1 MKRFLSIFSL
11 LAILF
16 YANAQIYDPVKWD
29 YTAKRISDTE
39 AELIIQA
46 TIEEGWHLYSQN
58 LSSDEGPVATDF
70 QFVKNEN
77 YELMGKTT
85 EGKPHVEFD
94 PNFQMDLAFFAKKA
108 VFKQK
113 IKCKNPG
120 AFDVKGS
127 VYYMVC
133 DNKMCLPPEEILFTV
148 KVPAYSGAAQR
159 AIQQEGAPD
168 VSVSNTNSEQESID
182 MEQAG
187 QPKSDITIAG
197 SANNGILE
205 PVKWET
211 KVKALGNNEFK
222 LIATAKI
229 NEGWHVYSMNLP
241 RDDGP
246 VATEF
251 KLLETKGI
259 QLLGEVKEE
268 GEMESAFDPNF
279 QMDLNYYSQAVQYIQ
294 KIKIEDNSLK
304 NIKAQVYYMTCDDAR
319 CLPSTTEEL
328 TFELP
333 PIVASA
339 GIENK
344 SKSEEQ
350 QSSWEIFIFA
360 FLAGI
365 AALVTPCVF
374 PMIPLTVSFFT
385 KQNKNKAKGR
395 INAITYTLFI
405 IGVYVLLSL
414 PFHIFD
420 SLDPGILN
428 NISTNVY
435 LNVFFFIIFVIFA
448 MSFLGAFEI
457 TLPNSWINKADSA
470 SNKGG
475 MIGIFFMALT
485 LVLVSFSCT
494 GPVLGALLGGT
505 LSTGGGA
512 KALTIGMAGFGFG
525 LGLPFGLFALFPSW
539 LNALPKSGGWL
550 NRVKVVLGFLELAMA
565 FKFLSNADL
574 VLQAGLLKR
583 EIFLAIWIAIFLLMS
598 LYLLGVFR
606 MAHDSITESLTITRL
621 MFATVSL
628 IFTIYLLPGLWGAPL
643 KLISGFPPPMFYS
656 EFPNGSFQTSQVV
669 NHVKSAV
676 GEEDIPEGVEP
687 EHCPHNLPCFHDYD
701 KALAYA
707 KKVKKPL
714 MIDFTGWACVN
725 CRRMEEQVWA
735 DPRVLQRLRDDVVL
749 VSLYVDEKLELPE
762 SEQIEVQL
770 GSKVKKLKT
779 VGDKWAY
786 FQVSRYKTNSQPYY
800 VIVDNEENMLAEPTG
815 YDPDIEKF
823 IRWLDEAK
831 NKFESG
837 QK

>member
-1 MKRFLSIFSL
+1 MKRILLFINLFILL
-11 LAILF
+11 LA
-16 YANAQIYDPVKWD
+16 AKSQIYDPVKWD
-29 YTAKRISDTE
+29 YTANRISETE

-46 TIEEGWHLYSQN
+46 TIEDGWHLYSQN
-58 LSSDEGPVATDF
+58 LSTDEGPVATDF
-70 QFVKNEN
+70 QFEKSKN
-77 YELMGKTT
+77 YELIGKTA

-94 PNFQMDLAFFAKKA
+94 PNFNMDLAYFAKKA

-113 IKCKNPG
+113 IKCNSPG
-120 AFDVKGS
+120 TFSVKGS

-133 DNKMCLPPEEILFTV
+133 DNKMCLPPEEILFNI
-148 KVPAYSGAAQR
+148 KVPAYKASTQR
-159 AIQQEGAPD
+159 AIQQEGAPVNEKI
-168 VSVSNTNSEQESID
+168 VSEENNMLSSPVQVTPDANLVNS
-182 MEQAG
+182 
-187 QPKSDITIAG
+187 
-197 SANNGILE
+197 GILE
-205 PVKWET
+205 PVKWLT
-211 KVKALGNNEFK
+211 KVKALGNNEFQ
-222 LIATAKI
+222 LIATATI
-229 NEGWHVYSMNLP
+229 DEGWHVYSMHLP
-241 RDDGP
+241 RNDGP
-246 VATEF
+246 EPTEF
-251 KLLETKGI
+251 KVLDQEGLE
-259 QLLGEVKEE
+259 LLGEVKEV
-268 GEMESAFDPNF
+268 GEMETAYDPNF
-279 QMDLNYYSQAVQYIQ
+279 QMDLNYYSQALQYIQ
-294 KIKIEDNSLK
+294 KVKITNAKIKNV
-304 NIKAQVYYMTCDDAR
+304 KAQIHYMTCDDAR
-319 CLPSTTEEL
+319 CLPPTTEDL

-333 PIVASA
+333 PILSDVKTETTNQA
-339 GIENK
+339 E
-344 SKSEEQ
+344 SK
-350 QSSWEIFIFA
+350 QSVWEIFIIA

-365 AALVTPCVF
+365 AALITPCVF

-395 INAITYTLFI
+395 INALTYTLFI

-420 SLDPGILN
+420 SLDPSILN

-435 LNVFFFIIFVIFA
+435 LNIFFFIIFIVFA

-512 KALTIGMAGFGFG
+512 KALTVGMAGFGFG

-583 EIFLAIWIAIFLLMS
+583 EVFLAIWIAIFLLMT

-606 MAHDSITESLTITRL
+606 MAHDSPTESLTITRL

-628 IFTIYLLPGLWGAPL
+628 IFTLYLLPGLWGAPL

-656 EFPNGSFQTSQVV
+656 EFPNGSFQKSEVV
-669 NHVKSAV
+669 SSLKNAV
-676 GEEDIPEGVEP
+676 HSEDIPEGVEP

-725 CRRMEEQVWA
+725 CRRMEEQVWS

-770 GSKVKKLKT
+770 GTKIKKLKT
-779 VGDKWAY
+779 IGDKWAF

-800 VIVDNEENMLAEPTG
+800 VIVDNNENMLVEPTG
-815 YDPDIEKF
+815 YDPDVEKY
-823 IRWLDEAK
+823 IQWLDEAK
-831 NKFESG
+831 QKFYNNK
-837 QK
+837 